1 MLPRVV
7 AGVVLCLVGALWIAQ
22 GVGVAQGSPMT
33 DHAIWAY
40 LGAAVIVGG
49 LGLVAAG
56 ARR

>member
-7 AGVVLCLVGALWIAQ
+7 AGVVLCLIGILWIAQ
-22 GVGVAQGSPMT
+22 GVGVAEGSPMT
-33 DHAIWAY
+33 GHGIWAF
-40 LGAAVIVGG
+40 LGAALIAGG

>member
-1 MLPRVV
+1 
-7 AGVVLCLVGALWIAQ
+7 
-22 GVGVAQGSPMT
+22 MT

-40 LGAAVIVGG
+40 LGGALMVGG

>member
-7 AGVVLCLVGALWIAQ
+7 AGVVLCLIGALWIAQ
-22 GVGVAQGSPMT
+22 GVGVAKGSFMT
-33 DHAIWAY
+33 DNTIWAY
-40 LGAAVIVGG
+40 VGAAVIVGG

>member
-1 MLPRVV
+1 
-7 AGVVLCLVGALWIAQ
+7 
-22 GVGVAQGSPMT
+22 MT

-40 LGAAVIVGG
+40 LGAALIVGG

>member
-7 AGVVLCLVGALWIAQ
+7 AGVVLCLIGALWIAQ
-22 GVGVAQGSPMT
+22 GVGVAEGSPMT
-33 DHAIWAY
+33 GHAIWAY

>member
-7 AGVVLCLVGALWIAQ
+7 AGVVLCLIGALWIAQ
-22 GVGVAQGSPMT
+22 GVGVAEGSFMT
-33 DHAIWAY
+33 DNALWAY
-40 LGAAVIVGG
+40 IGAAAIVGG